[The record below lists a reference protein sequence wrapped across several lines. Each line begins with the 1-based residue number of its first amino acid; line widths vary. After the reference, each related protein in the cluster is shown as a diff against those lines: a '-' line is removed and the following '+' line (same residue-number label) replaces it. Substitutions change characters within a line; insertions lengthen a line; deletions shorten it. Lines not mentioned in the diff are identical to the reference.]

1 MIIAMNP
8 EYFNKDNLYLCKSI
22 KNKIMENATFIR
34 IIYSTISSSM
44 NGVYISFSLNGQS
57 TELYRG
63 KSKFTFDNNNNNN
76 NRKVIEIFKFIERDI
91 LETLNIPGKTVS
103 YKLYE
108 QLTTNNFK
116 YFPLSDYSDRK
127 TEIQYCNTSKKN
139 NMKYK
144 DKSYVLPDT
153 FILKISGI
161 WVTEKSY
168 GITYKFSQTSNTL
181 NYNT

>member
-63 KSKFTFDNNNNNN
+63 KSKFTFDN
-76 NRKVIEIFKFIERDI
+76 
-91 LETLNIPGKTVS
+91 
-103 YKLYE
+103 
-108 QLTTNNFK
+108 
-116 YFPLSDYSDRK
+116 
-127 TEIQYCNTSKKN
+127 
-139 NMKYK
+139 
-144 DKSYVLPDT
+144 KSAPT
-153 FILKISGI
+153 
-161 WVTEKSY
+161 
-168 GITYKFSQTSNTL
+168 
-181 NYNT
+181 